1 MDRCALRQRFQ
12 ACESQTLIRIPDQII
27 FEKLQVIECVR
38 TISVDLTPV
47 NEQSIQQGTPDGV
60 PCSLASMMFPSA
72 RGVVEMIARDGST
85 VMLAATG
92 HIRSFIAQRLNEDG
106 EQSSKANLAPITAK
120 IIAYP
125 TGSAFESD
133 WIVHERAR
141 MVDLGLYTKLN
152 EQNRQALL
160 VFDDEARTWRVEDT
174 MSLNVG
180 HREGVIGPILTK
192 QAAKALGET
201 LDDVYELCR
210 YPKELALTP
219 WGTACAY
226 KQMGRCPGVCD
237 GSESLDS
244 YHERFTAAIETA
256 SAGVG
261 DWKHQLKGEIKQAS
275 AELDFEHAQ
284 IAKRQLEQV
293 EKLPMDGIGLAR
305 SMSDMSCVCI
315 TPCVRKGWA
324 MVWVLGDNGLHPI
337 AAVNEDQCGIE
348 TAIQVHQSSIGL
360 GKLQLERFA
369 LVARHW
375 MTKPSRAK
383 RRRVTILDI
392 GIEGWQAKITRA
404 IADACLPVDHD
415 HDDEEHTHIKR

>member
-1 MDRCALRQRFQ
+1 M
-12 ACESQTLIRIPDQII
+12 
-27 FEKLQVIECVR
+27 IECVR
-38 TISVDLTPV
+38 TISIDITEI
-47 NEQSIQQGTPDGV
+47 NEQSIQQGTSDGV
-60 PCSLASMMFPSA
+60 PCSLVSMMFPSS
-72 RGVVEMIARDGST
+72 RGVVEMIAHDGST
-85 VMLAATG
+85 VLLAATG

-106 EQSSKANLAPITAK
+106 EQSAKANLAPITAK

-141 MVDLGLYTKLN
+141 VVDKDLYAKLN
-152 EQNRQALL
+152 EQNRRALL
-160 VFDDEARTWRVEDT
+160 VFDDAARSWRVEDT
-174 MSLNVG
+174 LSLNAR
-180 HREGVIGPILTK
+180 HRERVIGPILTK

-210 YPKELALTP
+210 FPKELALAP
-219 WGTACAY
+219 CGTACAY

-237 GSESLDS
+237 GSESMDA

-256 SAGVG
+256 RAGVG
-261 DWKHQLKGEIKQAS
+261 DWKRQLKAEIEQAS
-275 AELDFEHAQ
+275 ADLDFEHAQ

-293 EKLPMDGIGLAR
+293 EKLAIDAIGLAR
-305 SMSDMSCVCI
+305 SMNDINCVCI
-315 TPCVRKGWA
+315 TPSVRKGWA
-324 MVWVLGDNGLHPI
+324 MIWVLGADGLLPI
-337 AAVNEDQCGIE
+337 AAVNEDQRDIE
-348 TAIQVHQSSIGL
+348 TAIKVHQSSVGL
-360 GKLQLERFA
+360 EKRQLERFA

-392 GIEGWQAKITRA
+392 GIDGWQAKITRA

-415 HDDEEHTHIKR
+415 HEDEERTHIKR